1 MSSAQLGVSVRQRT
15 YNRGFLLYASRNT
28 VVRSCCLSCCL
39 ETHRVTLPR
48 SKENPMLFQNP
59 SPVANG
65 LPAALPRKKHPRP
78 RVANRPSAA
87 NLVLAA
93 LPPKDYQRLL
103 TGLLEPVKLIYGQ
116 ILYEPGERIR
126 HVYFPTD
133 CLVSLLTAIDKHQTL
148 EVGMVGN
155 EGMVGMPLVL
165 GIGASAVRALVQ
177 GSGTAMRM
185 TAARFRAEFKKNI
198 PLQQAL
204 FRYTH
209 LLMAQVSQTAACNRF
224 HRAEARLARWLLM
237 TGDRLHSN
245 EFRLTHEFLSHMLGL
260 RRVGVTRAASDLE
273 RKKIIDY
280 SRGKIRILDRKGLE
294 AAACTCYRIVK
305 NLQDGMQA

>member
-1 MSSAQLGVSVRQRT
+1 MGSNS
-15 YNRGFLLYASRNT
+15 
-28 VVRSCCLSCCL
+28 
-39 ETHRVTLPR
+39 
-48 SKENPMLFQNP
+48 M
-59 SPVANG
+59 
-65 LPAALPRKKHPRP
+65 
-78 RVANRPSAA
+78 RVANQPSTA
-87 NLVLAA
+87 NPQLAA
-93 LPPKDYQRLL
+93 VPPPAYQRRL
-103 TGLLEPVKLIYGQ
+103 TGLKPVRLTMGSISRPAANQPSSVNHLLAAVPRQTYQRMLPGLKPVHLTYGQ
-116 ILYEPGERIR
+116 VLYEPAGQIE
-126 HVYFPTD
+126 HVYFPNN
-133 CLVSLLTAIDKHQTL
+133 CLVSLLTAVDKNRTL
-148 EVGMVGN
+148 EVGMVGY
-155 EGMVGMPLVL
+155 EGMVGMPMVL
-165 GIGASAVRALVQ
+165 GIGVSAVRALVQ

-185 TAARFRAEFKKNI
+185 TAARFRAEFKQNL
-198 PLQQAL
+198 PLQRAL